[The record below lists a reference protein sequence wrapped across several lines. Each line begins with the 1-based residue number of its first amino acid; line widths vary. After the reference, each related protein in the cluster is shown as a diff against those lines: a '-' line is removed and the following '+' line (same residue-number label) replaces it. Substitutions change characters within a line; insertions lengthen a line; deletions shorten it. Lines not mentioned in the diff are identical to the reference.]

1 MQAEYVQVD
10 YQTLLSNIND
20 GVYFTDTERRIIYW
34 NEAAERITGYS
45 AAEVIGHRCSDN
57 VLIHVDADGRSLC
70 LGRCPLAEA
79 IRDRTA
85 RRALVYLHHK
95 QGHRLPVHVRVT
107 PLIDTSGRL
116 IGGAEF
122 FSDASDQEAMRSR
135 IAELEHLAL
144 LDPLTG
150 LPNRNHIEAELA
162 SRTSEMERMG
172 IHFGLLFMDID
183 HFKLVNDTHGHDAG
197 DKVLQMVANTLK
209 ATLRPYDMA
218 GRWGGEEFV
227 VVIRNVDE
235 NQLAHISSRYYRLIG
250 SSSVTWES
258 NELQVTVSMGATM
271 ANPDDTGGSLIQRAD
286 RLMYASK
293 NNGRNRITM
302 G

>member
-1 MQAEYVQVD
+1 MQAESVQVD

-34 NEAAERITGYS
+34 NEAAVRITGYS

-57 VLIHVDADGRSLC
+57 VLIHVDADGQSLC

-107 PLIDTSGRL
+107 PLVDASGRL

-162 SRTSEMERMG
+162 SRT
-172 IHFGLLFMDID
+172 
-183 HFKLVNDTHGHDAG
+183 
-197 DKVLQMVANTLK
+197 
-209 ATLRPYDMA
+209 
-218 GRWGGEEFV
+218 
-227 VVIRNVDE
+227 
-235 NQLAHISSRYYRLIG
+235 
-250 SSSVTWES
+250 
-258 NELQVTVSMGATM
+258 TVSMGATM
-271 ANPDDTGGSLIQRAD
+271 ANPEDTGGSLIQRAD

-293 NNGRNRITM
+293 NNGRNRITI